1 MAERKQVDWEGV
13 ERDYSAG
20 LLSLREIGAKH
31 GVTHGAI
38 NKKSE

>member
-20 LLSLREIGAKH
+20 LLSLREIA
-31 GVTHGAI
+31 VI
-38 NKKSE
+38 S